1 MSDTDPN
8 ILRHDEDTQRRKADA
23 AIDDAR
29 DQAIIDALKADYHNT
44 PAFILVPDPG
54 PPKSCL
60 APYEPRE
67 GPARE
72 FPYGHQP
79 MRRIPVYRR

>member
-1 MSDTDPN
+1 MSDSDPT
-8 ILRHDEDTQRRKADA
+8 ILRHDEDALRRKAGA

-29 DQAIIDALKADYHNT
+29 DQAIIEALKADYRNT
-44 PAFILVPDPG
+44 PATILVPDPG

-60 APYEPRE
+60 APYEPPAD
-67 GPARE
+67 PARE